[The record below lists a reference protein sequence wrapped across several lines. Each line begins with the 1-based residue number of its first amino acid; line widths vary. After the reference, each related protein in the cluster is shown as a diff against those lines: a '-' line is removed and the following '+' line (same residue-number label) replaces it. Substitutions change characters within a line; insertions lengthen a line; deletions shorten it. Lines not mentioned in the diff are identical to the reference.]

1 MLESGMASCES
12 ISPFR
17 DSIDLAVIE
26 PRSFPLIQ
34 IRTTLVQTMGED
46 KRSVTELT
54 WKEDTWHVMQS
65 IKLLTER
72 HLLSRSTESNWYL
85 AFFKILLSFVR
96 LIGHLGIF
104 FVVII
109 NLFTLW
115 PKTWIL
121 SYLTYG
127 CCLFPVVWRYLAFI
141 GSFINYG

>member
-54 WKEDTWHVMQS
+54 WKERHMTCYAKYKTS
-65 IKLLTER
+65 NREAPFIK
-72 HLLSRSTESNWYL
+72 
-85 AFFKILLSFVR
+85 
-96 LIGHLGIF
+96 
-104 FVVII
+104 I
-109 NLFTLW
+109 N
-115 PKTWIL
+115 
-121 SYLTYG
+121 
-127 CCLFPVVWRYLAFI
+127 
-141 GSFINYG
+141 

>member
-46 KRSVTELT
+46 KRSVTKLT
-54 WKEDTWHVMQS
+54 WKERHMTCYAN

-72 HLLSRSTESNWYL
+72 HLLSRSTESNCYL
-85 AFFKILLSFVR
+85 AFFFLNIVVFCTFNRSFR
-96 LIGHLGIF
+96 TF
-104 FVVII
+104 FLVVII

-115 PKTWIL
+115 PKT
-121 SYLTYG
+121 
-127 CCLFPVVWRYLAFI
+127 
-141 GSFINYG
+141 